1 MEEEPPVVYTGAA
14 QSLDCVRPH
23 WGTRRAGRAASTR
36 RRTDSRPPGSGGSVC
51 VRALRL
57 CTSPRMLFS
66 PNLLLLLP
74 SFPRLLRCAAMSS
87 ITGTFQIEQPLN
99 YRDGVRVEPVDGD
112 HQEETYEPATGRVIG
127 KLLFSGEKEVELAVK
142 SAQAAFQIW
151 SQKSGMERSSILLE
165 AARIIRERRQ
175 EIATM
180 ETINN
185 GKSIFE
191 ALLDI
196 DTSWQCLQYYAGLA
210 GSLAGQHIQLPGG
223 SFAYTRREPL
233 GVCVGIGAWNYPFQI
248 ACWKSA
254 PALACGNAM
263 VFKPS
268 PFAPVSTVMLAEIY
282 NEAGIPKGL
291 FNVVQGGAATGQFLC
306 QHPNVAKVSF
316 TGSVPTGIKIMELAA
331 KGIKPVTLELGG
343 KSPLIIFSDCVLEN
357 AVKGALMAN
366 FLTQGEVCCNGTRVF
381 VQREILQAF
390 VKEVVKK
397 TQQIKIGDPLLED
410 TRMGALINRPH
421 LEKVL
426 SFVRQAKEQGAEVL
440 CGGDA
445 YVPDDPKLKDGF
457 YMSPCVLGNC
467 KDKMTCVKEEIF
479 GPVMSILSFDT
490 EEEVLER
497 ANDTRFGLAGG
508 VFTRD
513 IQRAH
518 RIAAGLQ
525 AGVCFINNYNVSPV
539 EVPFGGYKMSGFGRE
554 NGRAAIEHYSQL
566 KTVCVEMGNVES
578 VF

>member
-1 MEEEPPVVYTGAA
+1 
-14 QSLDCVRPH
+14 
-23 WGTRRAGRAASTR
+23 
-36 RRTDSRPPGSGGSVC
+36 
-51 VRALRL
+51 
-57 CTSPRMLFS
+57 MLLS

-74 SFPRLLRCAAMSS
+74 GFTRLLRRAAMST
-87 ITGTFQIEQPLN
+87 ITGTYELQQPLN
-99 YRDGVRVEPVDGD
+99 YRDGARVEPVDGD
-112 HQEETYEPATGRVIG
+112 HSDETFEPATGRVIG
-127 KLLFSGEKEVELAVK
+127 KFLFSGEKEVDLAVQ
-142 SAQAAFQIW
+142 SAQAAFKIW
-151 SQKSGMERSSILLE
+151 SQKSGMERGSILLE
-165 AARIIRERRQ
+165 AARIIKERRQ

-191 ALLDI
+191 ALVDI
-196 DTSWQCLQYYAGLA
+196 DISWQSLQYYAGLA
-210 GSLAGQHIQLPGG
+210 GSLAGQHVQLPGG

-233 GVCVGIGAWNYPFQI
+233 GVCAGIGAWNYPFQI

-268 PFAPVSTVMLAEIY
+268 PFTPISVVMLAEIY
-282 NEAGIPKGL
+282 SEAGVPPGL

-316 TGSVPTGIKIMELAA
+316 TGSVPTGVKIMELAA
-331 KGIKPVTLELGG
+331 KGIKPITLELGG
-343 KSPLIIFSDCVLEN
+343 KSPLIIFSDCVLDN

-366 FLTQGEVCCNGTRVF
+366 FLTQGEVCSNGTRVF
-381 VQREILQAF
+381 VQREILQTF
-390 VKEVVKK
+390 SLEVLKM
-397 TQQIKIGDPLLED
+397 TQKINIGDPLLED
-410 TRMGALINRPH
+410 TRMGPLINRPH

-426 SFVRQAKEQGAEVL
+426 SFVKQAKEQGAEVL
-440 CGGDA
+440 YGGTA
-445 YVPDDPKLKDGF
+445 YVPEDPKLSNGF

-467 KDKMTCVKEEIF
+467 KDNMTCVKEEIF
-479 GPVMSILSFDT
+479 GPVMCILPFDT

-497 ANDTRFGLAGG
+497 ANSTRFGLAGG

-518 RIAAGLQ
+518 RVVAGLQ
-525 AGVCFINNYNVSPV
+525 AGMCFINNYNVSPV
-539 EVPFGGYKMSGFGRE
+539 ELPFGGYKMSGFGRE
-554 NGRAAIEHYSQL
+554 NGTAAIEYYSQL